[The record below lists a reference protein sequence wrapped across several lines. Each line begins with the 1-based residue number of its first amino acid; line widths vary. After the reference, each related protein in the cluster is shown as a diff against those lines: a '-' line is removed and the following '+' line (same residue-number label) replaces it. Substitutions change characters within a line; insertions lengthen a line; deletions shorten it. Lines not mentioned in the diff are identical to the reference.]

1 MVDKSRSRKEGGAGI
16 GMALCL
22 KIINLHKGTLKIDS
36 KLGEGTVMR
45 VVFPVEAAASRRKGA
60 KEGRRVKKAEQV

>member
-1 MVDKSRSRKEGGAGI
+1 MILLQVGI
-16 GMALCL
+16 GRIRLSMALCL
-22 KIINLHKGTLKIDS
+22 KIINLHRGALKIDS

-45 VVFPVEAAASRRKGA
+45 VVFPVEANTGRKKGT